1 MGRRK
6 YFVHCAE
13 SKGKVCQ
20 KFFADV
26 FEINSNY
33 LDNARKNSRPSKGR
47 IKDSP
52 KHDALH
58 HWLQGQ
64 EKFHEYMPDTV
75 GAGRDPTADP
85 AAAGGPS
92 IARRQGVQ
100 LPYPNKKELYDE
112 YARDM
117 LARLAAPVPIGEQPP
132 LPPCTIN
139 YFRQVWRTE
148 FKNLHLRKHLRFSR
162 CDVCVELRERFGR
175 IENHCPIK
183 HKATQA
189 EFRAHINHVKAERTY
204 YHKKRE
210 EAAKANSD
218 TLSIIF
224 DGADQ
229 GSYGEWLA
237 AAAQLQRSQ
246 RILRDRI
253 IAHLLALHVCVQAS
267 RTSTSD
273 RSARRAWRRRSII

>member
-1 MGRRK
+1 MCSKSTATTWTMRARTVDRPRAASRTLRSTTLCTTGCRGKRSFTSTCLTLWAPVVIRLQTRRLL
-6 YFVHCAE
+6 VALPLHDD
-13 SKGKVCQ
+13 KVC
-20 KFFADV
+20 
-26 FEINSNY
+26 SC
-33 LDNARKNSRPSKGR
+33 R
-47 IKDSP
+47 I
-52 KHDALH
+52 
-58 HWLQGQ
+58 
-64 EKFHEYMPDTV
+64 
-75 GAGRDPTADP
+75 
-85 AAAGGPS
+85 
-92 IARRQGVQ
+92 
-100 LPYPNKKELYDE
+100 YPNKKELYDE